1 MASRTGWQKRCGTVE
16 RMKVN
21 RTKQKLAAGKVA
33 VGIAHALVPTT
44 ELSKMMGAAS
54 LDWVFLD
61 SEHSPFST
69 DSLHELIHA
78 YRMAGVTAVVRVC
91 DFQYDL
97 VSRALDSGAE
107 GIIFPRC
114 EDPQQLAHA
123 LRGAKFPPEGH
134 RGFGLGPPQI
144 DYRQASFD
152 EITTH
157 CNRETLLIAQIEST
171 RALARLPELAAVE
184 GLDALMVGPDD
195 LSVSLGVGGE
205 WEHPKLNDAI
215 DRVIAACAEHGL
227 WPAIQVRDGDLAE
240 FWIGRGMKLI
250 GCSTEAALLWG
261 AVNSLAQRLRSIA
274 SRA

>member
-1 MASRTGWQKRCGTVE
+1 MRS
-16 RMKVN
+16 N
-21 RTKQKLAAGKVA
+21 RTKQSLAAGRVA
-33 VGIAHALVPTT
+33 VGIAHVLVPTT
-44 ELSKMMGAAS
+44 EFSKMMGAAN

-61 SEHSPFST
+61 SEHGPFST
-69 DSLHELIHA
+69 EALHELIRA

-114 EDPQQLAHA
+114 EDPDQLAHA
-123 LRGAKFPPEGH
+123 VRGAKFPPEGH
-134 RGFGLGPPQI
+134 RGFGLGPPQL

-152 EITTH
+152 EITAH

-184 GLDALMVGPDD
+184 GLDSLMVGPAD
-195 LSVSLGVGGE
+195 LSVSLGVGGD
-205 WEHPKLNDAI
+205 WEHPKLVEAI
-215 DRVIAACAEHGL
+215 DRVIAACGEHGL
-227 WPAIQVRDGDLAE
+227 WPAIQVRDGDLAQ

-261 AVNSLAQRLRSIA
+261 ALSSLAQRLRAIA
-274 SRA
+274 SGT